1 MNEHELPPNLLALKA
16 ALPSALQTL
25 RQALNLR
32 EPAVLP
38 CPDLAA
44 EVRWHTQHMPAGI
57 ESLADILEKRLG
69 PVALLDGQAA
79 DAAPAV
85 RRLEGWIRDWS
96 GAMGEAQRL
105 LPDPEEREA
114 RDWLVAAY
122 RHVLRDLE
130 SGLSALAASLED
142 PEAKLARRG
151 LPMQGEVVLPLEIT
165 LTECPEVARLAEWA
179 GGRSKRLLPT
189 ERQTRRQGLGFWG
202 WVGAIALG
210 SWIGSSLADDD

>member
-1 MNEHELPPNLLALKA
+1 MNEYELPPNLLSLKA

-38 CPDLAA
+38 CPDMAA

-69 PVALLDGQAA
+69 PVTLLDGQAA
-79 DAAPAV
+79 DAAQAV
-85 RRLEGWIRDWS
+85 RRIGDWIRDWS
-96 GAMGEAQRL
+96 GAMGEVQRL
-105 LPDPEEREA
+105 FPDPEEREA

-122 RHVLRDLE
+122 RHVLCDLE
-130 SGLSALAASLED
+130 SGLTALASMLDD
-142 PEAKLARRG
+142 PEAELARRG
-151 LPMQGEVVLPLEIT
+151 LPTQGVVVLPIKII

-179 GGRSKRLLPT
+179 GRRSNRLLPT

-210 SWIGSSLADDD
+210 SWTGPSLADDD